1 MNRVDIS
8 AAGAPLA
15 SEVSGHHVSSADLE
29 VLRQAERRWRRAL
42 EVAGHGVWDW
52 DMATGALHLSPGFAR
67 IIGLPADTPVEQLR
81 WLDWVRDDDRQ
92 AARDAVVAHLRG
104 ETLEIAHECRIVR
117 PDRSPGWVMIRAQ
130 VVQRDSDGRAL
141 RLLGTLSD
149 TTQRRRA
156 EQLQL
161 DKQAA
166 EMAARSKARFLS
178 RMSHE
183 MRTPLNAV
191 IGFAGLMTDPQV
203 NTDPARVHEYAEHV
217 GSAGR
222 QLLELVDDVLDLQ
235 RAEEGRLSLQ
245 VSDVAV
251 RSLVPVV
258 FNRARDMA
266 LARSVLLVDAIAGN
280 PIVRADTTRLLQ
292 VLSSL
297 VTNGIKF
304 NRPTGTVRIGT
315 EPATDDCWAVTVEDS
330 GSGLSEAEVQRL
342 FQPFERLGRETSSIE
357 GSGLGLMVARALAQ
371 SMGGSLTLSSRPG
384 AGTRAVVELPR
395 AQPGQAVTAAATAAG
410 ASDGVIAGVRVLYVE
425 DNRVNALLFCEAL
438 RALAQTEV
446 CVAEDG
452 ADALEMARAWRP
464 DVLVL
469 DAHLPDIDGHA
480 LLARLRALPGLGT
493 VPAYMC
499 SADALPQDIER
510 ARASGFE
517 GYWAKPIDFTRVLA
531 DLKIARPS
539 PAA

>member
-1 MNRVDIS
+1 VNRVNIS

-15 SEVSGHHVSSADLE
+15 GEVSGGHVSSADLE

-67 IIGLPADTPVEQLR
+67 IIGLPADTPLEQLR
-81 WLDWVRDDDRQ
+81 WLDWVHDDDRQ

-117 PDRSPGWVMIRAQ
+117 PDGSQGWVVIRAQ
-130 VVQRDSDGRAL
+130 VVQRDSNGRAL

-161 DKQAA
+161 DKQVA
-166 EMAARSKARFLS
+166 ELAARSKTRFLS

-217 GSAGR
+217 RSAGR

-245 VSDVAV
+245 VSDVAL

-266 LARSVLLVDAIAGN
+266 LTRSVLLVDAIADN
-280 PIVRADTTRLLQ
+280 PVVRADATRLLQ
-292 VLSSL
+292 VLVSL

-304 NRPTGTVRIGT
+304 NRPDGTVRIGT
-315 EPATDDCWAVTVEDS
+315 EPVADDRWAVTVEDS
-330 GSGLSEAEVQRL
+330 GSGLSEAQVQKL

-357 GSGLGLMVARALAQ
+357 GSGLGLMVAQALVA

-395 AQPGQAVTAAATAAG
+395 AQPGKAVTAAAAAG
-410 ASDGVIAGVRVLYVE
+410 AGDGVMAGVRVLYVE

-438 RALAQTEV
+438 RALAQIEV

-452 ADALEMARAWRP
+452 AEALEMARAWQP

-469 DAHLPDIDGHA
+469 DAHLPDIGGHE

-499 SADALPQDIER
+499 SADALPQDLER
-510 ARASGFE
+510 ARASGFK

-531 DLKIARPS
+531 DLKIGGPPQAT
-539 PAA
+539 

>member
-1 MNRVDIS
+1 MNRVNVS
-8 AAGAPLA
+8 AADTPLDN
-15 SEVSGHHVSSADLE
+15 EGPGGHVSSADLE

-42 EVAGHGVWDW
+42 DVAGHGVWDW

-67 IIGLPADTPVEQLR
+67 IIGLPADTPLDQLR
-81 WLDWVRDDDRQ
+81 WLDWVHDDDRQ
-92 AARDAVVAHLRG
+92 ATRDAVVAHLRG
-104 ETLEIAHECRIVR
+104 ETPEIAHECRVVR
-117 PDRSPGWVMIRAQ
+117 PDGTQGWVVMRAQ

-149 TTQRRRA
+149 TTQRRQA
-156 EQLQL
+156 EQLQR

-166 EMAARSKARFLS
+166 ELAARSKARFLS

-217 GSAGR
+217 RSAGR

-245 VSDVAV
+245 VSDVGL
-251 RSLVPVV
+251 RSLVPAV
-258 FNRARDMA
+258 FNRARDTA

-280 PIVRADTTRLLQ
+280 PVVRADATRLLQ
-292 VLSSL
+292 VLVSL
-297 VTNGIKF
+297 VTNGIMF
-304 NRPTGTVRIGT
+304 NRPSGTVRVST
-315 EPATDDCWAVTVEDS
+315 EPAGDDRWAVTVEDS
-330 GSGLSEAEVQRL
+330 GSGLTETQVQML
-342 FQPFERLGRETSSIE
+342 FQPFERLGRETSSTE
-357 GSGLGLMVARALAQ
+357 GSGLELMVARALVE
-371 SMGGSLTLSSRPG
+371 SMGGRLTLSSRTG

-395 AQPGQAVTAAATAAG
+395 APPGQVVTSAPAAS
-410 ASDGVIAGVRVLYVE
+410 ASDRAIAGVRVLYVE

-438 RALAQTEV
+438 RALAQIEV

-452 ADALEMARAWRP
+452 AEALEMARAWRP

-469 DAHLPDIDGHA
+469 DAHLPDVDGHE
-480 LLARLRALPGLGT
+480 LLARLRAVPGIDA

-510 ARASGFE
+510 ARANGFA
-517 GYWAKPIDFTRVLA
+517 GYWVKPIDFTRVLA
-531 DLKIARPS
+531 DLKIARPPS
-539 PAA
+539 AV

>member
-1 MNRVDIS
+1 VNRVNIS
-8 AAGAPLA
+8 ASGAPLA
-15 SEVSGHHVSSADLE
+15 NESSGGHVSSADLE
-29 VLRQAERRWRRAL
+29 VLRQAERRWRQAL
-42 EVAGHGVWDW
+42 DVAGHGVWDW

-67 IIGLPADTPVEQLR
+67 IIGVAADTPLGQLR
-81 WLDWVRDDDRQ
+81 WLDWVHDDDRQ
-92 AARDAVVAHLRG
+92 VARDAVVAHLRG
-104 ETLEIAHECRIVR
+104 ETLEIAHECRFVR
-117 PDRSPGWVMIRAQ
+117 PDGSQGRVVIRAQ

-149 TTQRRRA
+149 TTQRRQA

-166 EMAARSKARFLS
+166 ELVARSKARFLS

-191 IGFAGLMTDPQV
+191 IGFAGLMTDAQV

-217 GSAGR
+217 HSAGR

-245 VSDVAV
+245 VGDVAL

-266 LARSVLLVDAIAGN
+266 LTRSVLLVDAIPGN
-280 PIVRADTTRLLQ
+280 PVVRADATRLLQ
-292 VLSSL
+292 VLVSL

-315 EPATDDCWAVTVEDS
+315 EPAAHDRWAITVEDS
-330 GSGLSEAEVQRL
+330 GSGLSEVQVQKL

-357 GSGLGLMVARALAQ
+357 GSGLGLMVARALVE
-371 SMGGSLTLSSRPG
+371 SMGGSLTLSSRSG
-384 AGTRAVVELPR
+384 AGTRAVVELAR
-395 AQPGQAVTAAATAAG
+395 AQPGKAVAAAPTAAG
-410 ASDGVIAGVRVLYVE
+410 SDSAIAGARVLYVE

-438 RALAQTEV
+438 RALAQIEV

-452 ADALEMARAWRP
+452 AEALEMARAWRP

-480 LLARLRALPGLGT
+480 LLARLHAVPGLDA

-510 ARASGFE
+510 ARVSGFK
-517 GYWAKPIDFTRVLA
+517 GYWVKPIDFTRVLA
-531 DLKIARPS
+531 DLKLARPPS
-539 PAA
+539 AA

>member
-1 MNRVDIS
+1 VNRVNIG
-8 AAGAPLA
+8 ATAAPLA
-15 SEVSGHHVSSADLE
+15 NEVSGGHVSSADLE
-29 VLRQAERRWRRAL
+29 VLRQAERRWRQAL

-67 IIGLPADTPVEQLR
+67 IIGVAADTPFEQVR
-81 WLDWVRDDDRQ
+81 WLDSVHDDDRQ
-92 AARDAVVAHLRG
+92 AVRDVVVAHLRG
-104 ETLEIAHECRIVR
+104 QTPEIAHECRVVR
-117 PDRSPGWVMIRAQ
+117 PDGVHGWVMIRAQ
-130 VVQRDSDGRAL
+130 VVQRDGDGRAL
-141 RLLGTLSD
+141 RMLGTLSN
-149 TTQRRRA
+149 TTQRRQA
-156 EQLQL
+156 EQLQR

-166 EMAARSKARFLS
+166 EVVARSKARFLS

-203 NTDPARVHEYAEHV
+203 NTDPTRVHEYAEHV
-217 GSAGR
+217 QSAGR

-235 RAEEGRLSLQ
+235 RAEEGRLGLQ
-245 VSDVAV
+245 VSDVSL

-258 FNRARDMA
+258 FGRCRELALNR
-266 LARSVLLVDAIAGN
+266 SILLVDAIAGN
-280 PIVRADTTRLLQ
+280 PVVRADATRLLQ
-292 VLSSL
+292 VLVSL

-304 NRPTGTVRIGT
+304 NRPTGTVRVGA
-315 EPATDDCWAVTVEDS
+315 EPAGEQRWAVTVEDS
-330 GSGLSEAEVQRL
+330 GSGLSEAQVQML
-342 FQPFERLGRETSSIE
+342 FQPFERLGSETSSTE
-357 GSGLGLMVARALAQ
+357 GSGLELMVAQALVK

-395 AQPGQAVTAAATAAG
+395 AQPGKAVTADPATAP
-410 ASDGVIAGVRVLYVE
+410 ASRPSTGMRVLYVE

-438 RALAQTEV
+438 RALAQVDV

-452 ADALEMARAWRP
+452 AEALDLASTWRP

-480 LLARLRALPGLGT
+480 LLARLRTLPGLGT
-493 VPAYMC
+493 VPAFMC

-510 ARASGFE
+510 ARASGFV
-517 GYWAKPIDFTRVLA
+517 GYWVKPIDFTRVLA
-531 DLKIARPS
+531 DLKLAS
-539 PAA
+539 PASAA